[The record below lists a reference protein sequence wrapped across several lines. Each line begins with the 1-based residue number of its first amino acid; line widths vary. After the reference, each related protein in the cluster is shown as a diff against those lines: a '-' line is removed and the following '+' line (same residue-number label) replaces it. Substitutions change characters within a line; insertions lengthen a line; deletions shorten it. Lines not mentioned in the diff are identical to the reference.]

1 MYRFG
6 FIVLVIL
13 TRIGPADG
21 GSRPVSLDSATH
33 YYLELFV
40 RTSTDRSTDYTKLN
54 VLFEKLQAKKS
65 VSKSET
71 DFLRTLFY
79 KTHQM
84 VLKQYVDFAPF
95 HKLLDEG
102 KYNCLTGT
110 ALYGLLLHRFGY
122 EFRII
127 ETNYHIFL
135 LVKTDDQDFLFEAT
149 DPLNGFVSDDNEI
162 RQKIADYKSQT
173 TLRTDAQGR
182 TYYQYSIELFNQVS
196 LQQLPGLL
204 YYNESVDAYNRKDL
218 LNSVTLLEAASK
230 VYTSERTEEFCR
242 VLLVSLAESSLS
254 EPEKQVY
261 TQRVLSIRKKS
272 LAEYQARLS
281 N

>member
-1 MYRFG
+1 ML
-6 FIVLVIL
+6 VLLAQV
-13 TRIGPADG
+13 AYG
-21 GSRPVSLDSATH
+21 GRGIRPVSLDSATH
-33 YYLELFV
+33 YYLDMFV
-40 RTSTDRSTDYTKLN
+40 RTSKSGYSDYSRLHTLLDKLG
-54 VLFEKLQAKKS
+54 AKKD
-65 VSKSET
+65 VTKSESE
-71 DFLRTLFY
+71 FLRTLFF

-110 ALYGLLLHRFGY
+110 ALYGLLLHHFGY
-122 EFRII
+122 DFKII

-135 LVKTDDQDFLFEAT
+135 LVNTERQDFLFEAT
-149 DPLNGFVSDDNEI
+149 DPLNGFVSDENEI
-162 RQKIADYKSQT
+162 QQKIADYKSQT
-173 TLRTDAQGR
+173 VQRDNIAGR

-196 LQQLPGLL
+196 LHQLPGLL
-204 YYNESVDAYNRKDL
+204 YYNESVDAYNRQEL
-218 LNSVTLLEAASK
+218 SRSVKLLEAASK

-254 EPEKQVY
+254 DSEKQVY

-272 LAEYQARLS
+272 LAEFQARLS
-281 N
+281 H

>member
-1 MYRFG
+1 MFSRYV
-6 FIVLVIL
+6 IVLVL
-13 TRIGPADG
+13 LAQVAYG
-21 GSRPVSLDSATH
+21 GRGIRPVSLDSATH
-33 YYLELFV
+33 YYLDMFV
-40 RTSTDRSTDYTKLN
+40 RTSKSGYSDYSRLHTLLDKLG
-54 VLFEKLQAKKS
+54 AKKDAT
-65 VSKSET
+65 KSESE
-71 DFLRTLFY
+71 FLRTLFF

-110 ALYGLLLHRFGY
+110 ALYGLLLHHFGY
-122 EFRII
+122 DFKII

-135 LVKTDDQDFLFEAT
+135 LVNTERQDFLFEAT
-149 DPLNGFVSDDNEI
+149 DPLNGFVTDENEI
-162 RQKIADYKSQT
+162 QQKIADYKSQT
-173 TLRTDAQGR
+173 VQRDNTSGR

-196 LQQLPGLL
+196 LHQLPGLL
-204 YYNESVDAYNRKDL
+204 YYNESVDAYNRQEL
-218 LNSVTLLEAASK
+218 SRSVKLLEAASK

-272 LAEYQARLS
+272 LAEFQARLS
-281 N
+281 H